1 MESCLYLKVCAL
13 YDFQD
18 CKLGLRWSRNC
29 RNEKADNTIEY
40 LYIRKEQLCIKN

>member
-18 CKLGLRWSRNC
+18 SNSHI
-29 RNEKADNTIEY
+29 EATIVQPDGKG
-40 LYIRKEQLCIKN
+40 IPV